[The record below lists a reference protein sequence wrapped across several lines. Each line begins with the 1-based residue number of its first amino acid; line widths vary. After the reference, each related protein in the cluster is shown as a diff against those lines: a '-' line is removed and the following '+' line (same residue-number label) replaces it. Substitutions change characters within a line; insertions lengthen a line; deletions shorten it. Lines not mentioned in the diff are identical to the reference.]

1 MTSLRYTAFTDVGP
15 NRKNNQDSGYASPR
29 LLILADGMG
38 GQAAGDLASAVAVQT
53 VRRLDGPLSGDVLE
67 ALAGAI
73 HRANDR
79 LSELVEEDAELEGM
93 GTTLI
98 AMVFHDG
105 SDDPADDDGQQRGRS
120 GPRVDVAHVG
130 DSRAYLLRDGELQQ
144 LTADHTFV
152 QSLVDEGR
160 ITADQAR
167 THPHRS
173 LILKALQGGHSVDP
187 DLSTIDLR
195 PGDRLLLCSDGLS
208 DYVDPDVIAATL
220 GGGSIEEAAVE
231 LVRLALDARTTD
243 NVTCVIGEVVEDE
256 GTETGPLVVGSATE
270 QPRPPTRH
278 AGTGTGTA
286 LADDDDR
293 VDGDRVDGDRDAE
306 ELRYAPRSYRRGRWL
321 VNLVLAVVV
330 VGLVGSGLMW
340 AYDWSQGRFY
350 VTESDG
356 SVAIFR
362 GIQQDV
368 PGITLSELHEDTA
381 LSIDDLP
388 EYSQEEVRDGIAVDD
403 LAAAHDKV
411 RQLQELAADCRS
423 GGRAS
428 AECSEDGLEPT
439 ATTPPP
445 PPDEPTR
452 PGDGTDGGGGGAGT
466 GGGGGGTDGG
476 GGTGG
481 GGGSGGSGGGGA
493 R

>member
-1 MTSLRYTAFTDVGP
+1 MTCLRYTAFTDVGP

-105 SDDPADDDGQQRGRS
+105 SDHPDAADDAEGGRS

-130 DSRAYLLRDGELQQ
+130 DSRAYLLRDGELEQ

-220 GGGSIEEAAVE
+220 GEGSIEEAAVE

-256 GTETGPLVVGSATE
+256 GTESEPLVVGSATE

-278 AGTGTGTA
+278 AATGTGTA

-293 VDGDRVDGDRDAE
+293 VDGDGDAE

-321 VNLVLAVVV
+321 VNLAAAVLVL
-330 VGLVGSGLMW
+330 GLVGFGLMW
-340 AYDWSQGRFY
+340 AYDWSQSRFY

-362 GIQQDV
+362 GIPQDV

-381 LSIDDLP
+381 LSVDDLP

-428 AECSEDGLEPT
+428 AECTEDGSEPT
-439 ATTPPP
+439 TTTP

-452 PGDGTDGGGGGAGT
+452 PGGGTDGGGGGT
-466 GGGGGGTDGG
+466 GGSGGGGG

-481 GGGSGGSGGGGA
+481 GGSTGGGGGSTGGGGN